1 MHLIEKIH
9 KQMNP
14 PTQGHYV
21 INNTFNNIF
30 SKIMRKLCN
39 IPYFPEGRI
48 TSFTIDY
55 SYNSI

>member
-21 INNTFNNIF
+21 INNTFKNTLL
-30 SKIMRKLCN
+30 KLENLIIVEYCHFKEKLLVIN
-39 IPYFPEGRI
+39 
-48 TSFTIDY
+48 
-55 SYNSI
+55 YNL